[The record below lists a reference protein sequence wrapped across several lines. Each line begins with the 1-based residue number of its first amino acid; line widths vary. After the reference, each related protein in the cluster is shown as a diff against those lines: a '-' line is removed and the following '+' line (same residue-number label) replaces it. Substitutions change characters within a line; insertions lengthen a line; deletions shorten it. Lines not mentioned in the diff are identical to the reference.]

1 MCCVLIMEIFA
12 RYPLQRKHLPREV
25 IAEPLSSMSMMM
37 PCRFDRFGLMM
48 AGSKTSTAM
57 PATKG
62 VLADYPRRAIPL
74 LPTEVFVPSTVCQP
88 IITWRALFDL
98 VWWRLH
104 RTTKSFLICGSQ
116 QRTNRGR
123 HFYLHFALSIY
134 QPCKIQM
141 YTILWVLP
149 LFNWSFMGNAQFP

>member
-12 RYPLQRKHLPREV
+12 RYLLQRKHLPREV
-25 IAEPLSSMSMMM
+25 TAEPLSSMSMMM

-62 VLADYPRRAIPL
+62 VLADYPRRAIHS
-74 LPTEVFVPSTVCQP
+74 LPMEVFALSTACQP
-88 IITWRALFDL
+88 IITWRALFDR

-104 RTTKSFLICGSQ
+104 QTTKLSLIFGSQ
-116 QRTNRGR
+116 QRTNQAG
-123 HFYLHFALSIY
+123 HFYLHSALNTY
-134 QPCKIQM
+134 QIFKIKM
-141 YTILWVLP
+141 YI
-149 LFNWSFMGNAQFP
+149 FI